1 MNYSRIAQIENEI
14 LPLRKE
20 LTDHRVYNQLNSI
33 YDIQTFMES
42 HVFAVWDFMSLLKA
56 LQIKLTTVSLPWIP
70 SKNPILSRF
79 INEIVFGEESD
90 VNELNEPKSHFE
102 MYIDAM
108 QQIKANTEPI
118 LNLINSISKGVAV
131 SDALNLIGASKAIK
145 EFVAF
150 TFETINSNQP
160 HLIAAAFTF
169 GREDIIPDIFIEIV
183 KNAEKNNQ
191 HVSYNKLTYYL
202 NRHIEIDGDE
212 HGPLSLQMVA
222 ELCGNDEQ
230 KWKEASQIGQI
241 ALKKRIV
248 LWDSIADRISVE
260 DLMALQ
266 LK

>member
-33 YDIQTFMES
+33 NDIQTFMES

-169 GREDIIPDIFIEIV
+169 GREDINPTF
-183 KNAEKNNQ
+183 
-191 HVSYNKLTYYL
+191 L
-202 NRHIEIDGDE
+202 
-212 HGPLSLQMVA
+212 
-222 ELCGNDEQ
+222 
-230 KWKEASQIGQI
+230 
-241 ALKKRIV
+241 
-248 LWDSIADRISVE
+248 
-260 DLMALQ
+260 
-266 LK
+266 

>member
-1 MNYSRIAQIENEI
+1 MNHTRIAQIEKEI

-20 LTDHRVYNQLNSI
+20 LTNHRVYNQLINI
-33 YDIQTFMES
+33 HDIQTFMEA

-70 SKNPILSRF
+70 SNNPLLSRF

-90 VNELNEPKSHFE
+90 LNELNEPKSHFE

-108 QQIKANTEPI
+108 QQIKADTEPI
-118 LNLINSISKGVAV
+118 MNLIHSISKGA
-131 SDALNLIGASKAIK
+131 SITDSLNTIGASKAIK
-145 EFVAF
+145 EFVDF
-150 TFETINSNQP
+150 TFETINSNES

-169 GREDIIPDIFIEIV
+169 GREDIIPDIFLEIV

-222 ELCGNDEQ
+222 ELCGNEEQ
-230 KWKEASQIGQI
+230 KWKDATRIAQI
-241 ALKKRIV
+241 ALKKRIA
-248 LWDSIADRISVE
+248 LWDSIADKINIEAKVE
-260 DLMALQ
+260 LQ
-266 LK
+266 LE